1 MSSGVPDAE
10 GVTLLDG
17 EELLHNVRPS
27 WSNWSGLIAIL
38 TIVTF
43 GTLGLGIVLFVIP
56 WLARR
61 NARYVVTSERVI
73 EKSGILS
80 TSTNEYRI
88 EDIRQLQTGASWS
101 EKLLGHGN
109 IQFST
114 GAGGSLITFA
124 GVPNYDGIANTIREQ
139 QRE

>member
-1 MSSGVPDAE
+1 MSGGVPNAE
-10 GVTLLDG
+10 GVTLLEG
-17 EELLHNVRPS
+17 EEVLHNVRPS
-27 WSNWSGLIAIL
+27 WSNWSGWIIGSIL
-38 TIVTF
+38 LMFIGIGFITIF
-43 GTLGLGIVLFVIP
+43 IP
-56 WLARR
+56 VLARR
-61 NARYVVTSERVI
+61 NARYVVTTERVI
-73 EKSGILS
+73 QKTGILG

-124 GVPNYDGIANTIREQ
+124 GVPNYQGISNSIREQ
-139 QRE
+139 QRG